1 MGNYQ
6 VRVHFRIVEWLSY
19 FQLTE
24 GLSMKPYRRMILTI
38 FAFLLSFTL
47 AISLVEAQ
55 SITFTSGIDP
65 AVGHGLIAK
74 DLGLFKKHGVKVV
87 VKKFPSATAGLRT
100 VAAGENEAGQASSMS
115 LVSILAEGGA
125 SQGYGFQAQKA

>member
-1 MGNYQ
+1 
-6 VRVHFRIVEWLSY
+6 
-19 FQLTE
+19 
-24 GLSMKPYRRMILTI
+24 MKPSRRMILTI
-38 FAFLLSFTL
+38 IAFLLSFPL

-74 DLGLFKKHGVKVV
+74 DLGLFKKNGVNVV

-100 VAAGENEAGQASSMS
+100 VAAGENDAGQAQRNREIEP
-115 LVSILAEGGA
+115 VRVQNNGG
-125 SQGYGFQAQKA
+125 YDRF

>member
-6 VRVHFRIVEWLSY
+6 VRVHFRIVELLSY

-24 GLSMKPYRRMILTI
+24 GLSRKPSRRMILTI

-55 SITFTSGIDP
+55 GITFTSGIDP

-74 DLGLFKKHGVKVV
+74 DLGLFK
-87 VKKFPSATAGLRT
+87 
-100 VAAGENEAGQASSMS
+100 SM
-115 LVSILAEGGA
+115 A
-125 SQGYGFQAQKA
+125 